1 MVGREQMIR
10 GVIALLLVVAGV
22 GVASAEEGPEEPLLE
37 EESCEVIAVP
47 AGLRCDAADGEELWT
62 IRHLALSGSRDED
75 WLEAEGALPVGL
87 MASGDYVLYGVR
99 SDLLKTHAQTGEVQ
113 GRWRLPAEIWGIEEG
128 SSGEVVVQLRVVPEF
143 SPDTEYLFPMTLDLS
158 RPGHQFGRWYGDN
171 LNQIMF
177 TSRHEARG
185 LVVTLSEE
193 LEGPDLAAAVREAME
208 QDRTNLLL
216 IGQLLHLDWEEALA
230 AEELSEILRTALTM
244 ESIPWQDLIALSWY
258 LEEAGQYEEEAEA
271 VFARGYALME
281 GAGLMPERVV
291 SAVPRVGTHLNA
303 RRVMG
308 KTIAA
313 EDWDAVH
320 RLSERIA
327 RTSPLVEGGDSIW
340 PLLADWFEEQGRVEE
355 AAHWR
360 ARAERNSSEGLDGM
374 AVFARKA
381 DRSINWLG
389 GVTLAL
395 YVWCALIGLAVG
407 RRRRV
412 RWEVISL
419 PILLAGVLITT
430 VILGAQLEPV
440 NRFAVMPLDLLD
452 DSLSS
457 PVAEKWLEEQGE
469 YGGGEFF
476 DGLVRA
482 SVEERRRLLAGEPAP
497 EKDAF
502 IREFSEAVYADA
514 LAEQWARL
522 LRGEMTNPI
531 SAADPLEDEP
541 EVLALIHGMGFLLIL
556 GLLVL
561 LGAVVGRKLPGLAKW
576 ILRLVPGGAR
586 PLAPVGGLL
595 LAAFFAGVL
604 AVLGA
609 DSILTNLSTPNL
621 QGFFALEALP
631 LEVQRPQ
638 PSRLWAYLTIVAV
651 IAAQVVAAMWERRE
665 DGNCDGDGPGSAGG
679 PCD

>member
-1 MVGREQMIR
+1 MFRNKLLIR
-10 GVIALLLVVAGV
+10 ALLAFFLVVAGV
-22 GVASAEEGPEEPLLE
+22 GVAGAEETPEEPVLDE
-37 EESCEVIAVP
+37 EERCEVVAVP
-47 AGLRCDAADGEELWT
+47 AGLRCEGVDGEEVWS
-62 IRHLALSGSRDED
+62 IRHMALRGSREED
-75 WLEAEGALPVGL
+75 WLEEAGALPVGPV
-87 MASGDYVLYGVR
+87 AFGDHVLYGVR
-99 SDLLKTHAQTGEVQ
+99 SDLLKTDARTGQVQ
-113 GRWRLPAEIWGIEEG
+113 GRWRLPAEITGIEAAE
-128 SSGEVVVQLRVVPEF
+128 SGEVVARLRVVPDF
-143 SPDTEYLFPMTLDLS
+143 LPGTEYESLMTLDLN
-158 RPGHQFGRWYGDN
+158 RPRHQFGRWYGDN
-171 LNQIMF
+171 LGLIMF
-177 TSRHEARG
+177 TTRHDARG
-185 LVVTLSEE
+185 FVVDLFGE
-193 LEGPDLAAAVREAME
+193 LEGAELAAAVREAME

-216 IGQLLHLDWEEALA
+216 IGQLLHLDWDGALA

-258 LEEAGQYEEEAEA
+258 LEEAGQYKEEAEA

-291 SAVPRVGTHLNA
+291 SAVPMVVTHLDA

-308 KTIAA
+308 KKIAA

-327 RTSPLVEGGDSIW
+327 RTSPLVEGGDTIW
-340 PLLADWFEEQGRVEE
+340 SLLADWFEEQGMGEE

-374 AVFARKA
+374 AEFAGA
-381 DRSINWLG
+381 MDRSITWLG
-389 GVTLAL
+389 GFTLAL
-395 YVWCALIGLAVG
+395 YVWCALIGLAMG

-412 RWEVISL
+412 RWEVISV
-419 PILLAGVLITT
+419 PILLAGLLITT

-440 NRFAVMPLDLLD
+440 NRFAAMPMDLLD

-457 PVAEKWLEEQGE
+457 PVAESWLAEQGE

-497 EKDAF
+497 EKEAF
-502 IREFSEAVYADA
+502 IREFGEAVYADA

-522 LRGEMTNPI
+522 LRGEVTNPI
-531 SAADPLEDEP
+531 SATDPWDDEP
-541 EVLALIHGMGFLLIL
+541 EVLTLLNGMVLLLTL

-561 LGAVVGRKLPGLAKW
+561 LGAVVGRRLPRLATW
-576 ILRLVPGGAR
+576 LLRLVPGGAR

-609 DSILTNLSTPNL
+609 DSILTNLSTPSL

-631 LEVQRPQ
+631 LEEQRPQ

-651 IAAQVVAAMWERRE
+651 IAAQVVAASWELRE
-665 DGNCDGDGPGSAGG
+665 TDRLDGE
-679 PCD
+679 

>member
-1 MVGREQMIR
+1 MVRSEQIVR
-10 GVIALLLVVAGV
+10 GVLVVLLIIAGV
-22 GVASAEEGPEEPLLE
+22 GVASAEEPILEEPLLE
-37 EESCEVIAVP
+37 EEGCEVIAVP
-47 AGLRCDAADGEELWT
+47 AGLRCDAADGEEVWS

-75 WLEAEGALPVGL
+75 WLEGEGSLPVGL
-87 MASGDYVLYGVR
+87 MPYGDYVLYGVR
-99 SDLLKTHAQTGEVQ
+99 SDLLKTDAQTGEVQ
-113 GRWRLPAEIWGIEEG
+113 GRWRLPAEISGIEEG
-128 SSGEVVVQLRVVPEF
+128 SSGEVVVQIRVVPEF
-143 SPDTEYLFPMTLDLS
+143 SPATEYVFPMTLDLS
-158 RPGHQFGRWYGDN
+158 RSRHQFGRWYGDN

-185 LVVTLSEE
+185 LAVTLAEE
-193 LEGPDLAAAVREAME
+193 LEGPDLAASVRQAME

-216 IGQLLHLDWEEALA
+216 IGELLHLDGWEETLA
-230 AEELSEILRTALTM
+230 ADELSEILRTALTM

-258 LEEAGQYEEEAEA
+258 LEEAGQYKEEAEA

-291 SAVPRVGTHLNA
+291 SAVPMVVTHLDA

-308 KTIAA
+308 KKIAA

-327 RTSPLVEGGDSIW
+327 RTSPLVEGGDTIW
-340 PLLADWFEEQGRVEE
+340 SLLADWFEEQGMGEE

-374 AVFARKA
+374 AEFAGA
-381 DRSINWLG
+381 MDRSITWLG
-389 GVTLAL
+389 GFTLAL
-395 YVWCALIGLAVG
+395 YVWCALIGLAMG

-412 RWEVISL
+412 RWEVISV
-419 PILLAGVLITT
+419 PILLAGLLITT

-440 NRFAVMPLDLLD
+440 NRFAAMPMDLLD

-457 PVAEKWLEEQGE
+457 PVAESWLAEQGE

-497 EKDAF
+497 EKEAF
-502 IREFSEAVYADA
+502 IREFGEAVYADA

-522 LRGEMTNPI
+522 LRGEVTNPI
-531 SAADPLEDEP
+531 SATDPWDDEP
-541 EVLALIHGMGFLLIL
+541 EVLTLLNGMVLLLTL

-561 LGAVVGRKLPGLAKW
+561 LGAVVGRRLPRLATW
-576 ILRLVPGGAR
+576 LLRLVPGGAR

-609 DSILTNLSTPNL
+609 DSILTNLSTPSL

-631 LEVQRPQ
+631 LEEQRPQ

-651 IAAQVVAAMWERRE
+651 IAAQVVAASWELRE
-665 DGNCDGDGPGSAGG
+665 TDRLDGE
-679 PCD
+679 